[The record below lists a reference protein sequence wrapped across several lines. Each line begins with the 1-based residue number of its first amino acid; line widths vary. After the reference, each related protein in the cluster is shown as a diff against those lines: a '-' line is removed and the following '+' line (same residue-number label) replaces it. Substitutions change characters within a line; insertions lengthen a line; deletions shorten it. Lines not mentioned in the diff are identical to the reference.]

1 MMGSKVS
8 ADGATSFMSSMM
20 FSTSTVGAIVV
31 AGAAVVA
38 GAGAAVVAGAGAA
51 AEIHYFLSLQI
62 LCLRLRG

>member
-1 MMGSKVS
+1 MGSKVS

-38 GAGAAVVAGAGAA
+38 GAGAA

-62 LCLRLRG
+62 LCLKL